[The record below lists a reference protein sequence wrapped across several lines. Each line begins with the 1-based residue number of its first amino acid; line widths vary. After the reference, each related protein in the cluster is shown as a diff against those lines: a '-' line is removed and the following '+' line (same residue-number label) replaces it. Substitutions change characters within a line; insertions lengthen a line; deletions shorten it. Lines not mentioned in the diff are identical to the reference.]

1 MDHDYFM
8 GIALELSR
16 KTATEGNL
24 PCGAVI
30 VRDGQVVAEGANTVN
45 SDVDPTAHAE
55 IMALRAAAKR
65 LGSVDLSGCTLYS
78 TMEPCPM
85 CCWAILLTRIES
97 LVVAGR
103 HDPALR
109 PELGSYT
116 VEALLKMTGRPL
128 QFVTG
133 VRQREGEEPFRAWLA
148 DHAMQGSG
156 SRRS

>member
-1 MDHDYFM
+1 MDHDHFM

-16 KTATEGNL
+16 KTASKGNL
-24 PCGAVI
+24 PCGSVI

-45 SDVDPTAHAE
+45 SDLDPTAHAE

-65 LGSVDLSGCTLYS
+65 LDSVDLSGCTLYT

-85 CCWAILLTRIES
+85 CCWAILVTRIET
-97 LVVAGR
+97 LVLGGR

-116 VEALLKMTGRPL
+116 VEAFLKMTGRPL
-128 QFVTG
+128 KFVTE
-133 VRQREGEEPFRAWLA
+133 VRRPEGEAQFRAWLA
-148 DHAMQGSG
+148 DHKMQGSG
-156 SRRS
+156 PR